1 MTSIEKSINS
11 NLAGESE
18 NINFGEDSLNE
29 LFKSLDEETK
39 KKILKYPKK
48 DIQISILKN
57 MLDPE
62 LSELWNNMPDK
73 QKKQLDSFGIRDR
86 YVFLKDIL
94 KKNKGKIDNKK
105 EKGNEKEKEPEK
117 SIENN
122 KFIPRSLDEPPVLKE
137 MPEEIFNQE
146 DDKEI
151 PNEKKNDRKTPQQRL
166 DDLVKLFYNNISN
179 NSNNLNNEL
188 EVRFGSK
195 GIKSITR
202 NDYDNVIKKLKSSG
216 FKLIGDSSGQYYL
229 RINCEFLDS
238 TTGRFKLSS
247 DLRTEIRGLHSI
259 QEYCKNNDIKQLF
272 MSNPTS
278 VDFIN
283 KKPAI
288 INSERVYPV
297 DFDDFNFRVSYQ
309 TEEKAKR
316 GIQNFIIENWRK
328 SKKEFRFINRV
339 SFEHPDYPFIIDISI
354 TKFANR
360 NPDKYGRES
369 RGQMIRVY
377 TIEESNVFNNQEVYE
392 IEIEINNKI
401 IGPATKFNKPD
412 LITASLRKVIKYVLS
427 GLQCTNYPISY
438 PEQKDIMDSY
448 IKMIWKD
455 DNELPKF
462 ISSKHFIGPN
472 SITLQLKNIAPID
485 ENSNEPNIRK
495 DFVVT
500 DKADGQR
507 NLMFISNQGKIY
519 LINTNMDVIFTGAK
533 TFSKECFNTIIDG
546 ELISHDKNGKYIN
559 LYAAFDIYYVKNTDI
574 RGLTFMLLDNET
586 DIYKSRYQLLS
597 YIGYNLKPVS
607 IMDNGERDVKN
618 LKNILSLY
626 SSDKMNDLNSPIK
639 FSIKEFFPTAS
650 SNKQTIFEGCNTI
663 LQKFHE
669 GRFEYNTDGLI
680 FTHAFYGVGSNEIGK
695 VGPKTKITWEQS
707 FKWKPPYFN
716 TVDFLITTLKTANG
730 DDVIKSYY
738 EDGSNNMEATQYN
751 EYKTIEL
758 RCGFKESKD
767 GYINPCQDVIDD
779 KLPEFSTRFED
790 RQENDYIPMRF
801 YPTEPYDENAGI
813 CNIMLRTDGVGG
825 KKMFSEENEVFEDNT
840 IVEFRYDLDKNSGWN
855 WIPLRVRYD
864 KTGKLRRGEKE
875 YGNSYKVCNENWKS
889 IHPSGRITEDMLSTG
904 LNIPNITVSDDIYY
918 NTPSG
923 KFQTEAMKDFHN
935 LYVKKKLICA
945 VSKQGDTL
953 IDFAC
958 GKAGDLPKW
967 INAKLSFVF
976 GIDISKDNLENRIDG
991 ACARFLNLKKTKKNV
1006 PSVLF
1011 VNGNSAF
1018 NIKDGSA
1025 MLSEKAK
1032 QITAAVFG
1040 RGSKESEKIGKGVSK
1055 QYGKAADGFNISSCQ
1070 FAIHYFF
1077 ESPDILK
1084 GFMKNIA
1091 ECTKHN
1097 GYFMGTCY
1105 DGKLVF
1111 NELKKTKSGDSISLV
1126 EDNKKIW
1133 EITKSF
1139 TGDTFDDNSS
1149 SLGYRIDVYQESIN
1163 QTISEYLV
1171 NFDYLNRVMSA
1182 YGFEVVTREEAIDLG
1197 LPDGTGLFSE
1207 LFSNML
1213 DEIAKNK
1220 FKSKDYYKAPYMT
1233 APERKISFL
1242 NRYFIYKKI
1251 RTVNIENVQLEIGE
1265 YEETAALRNNNK
1277 ETYDAQKVAFEEVEK
1292 IKPKVR
1298 KLSKKLL
1305 LVAATE
1311 AIDEDNQNNQNNQNN
1326 NDKKEPI
1333 KKKKEEK
1340 QKKSQKLLI
1349 IESDDED

>member
-39 KKILKYPKK
+39 KKILKYSKK
-48 DIQISILKN
+48 DIQISVLKN

-86 YVFLKDIL
+86 YVFLKDIF
-94 KKNKGKIDNKK
+94 KKNKGKLDNKK

-146 DDKEI
+146 DEKEI

-283 KKPAI
+283 KKPAF

-401 IGPATKFNKPD
+401 IGTATKFNKPD

-438 PEQKDIMDSY
+438 PEQKDVMDSY

-650 SNKQTIFEGCNTI
+650 SNKQTIFEGCNSI

-738 EDGSNNMEATQYN
+738 EDGTNNMEATQYN

-1265 YEETAALRNNNK
+1265 YEETAALRYNNK
-1277 ETYDAQKVAFEEVEK
+1277 ETYDAQKVASEEVEK

-1311 AIDEDNQNNQNNQNN
+1311 AIDEDNQNN

-1349 IESDDED
+1349 IESDDDE